1 MKFDPMENS
10 GLAKNVCLFSS
21 IRWLQQYL
29 AVFNFIQNNFV
40 RIVRVQ
46 KFVRVYCDICH
57 ISVHLKKN
65 LSKLVNFCVATLI
78 LKAEENGQYFRHII
92 LYYFKKGM
100 MQLKCKRKNSCVVY
114 GEGAMIGCMCQKWFA
129 KFHAGDFLV
138 NDALWSG
145 RPVEVD
151 SDQIETLIEN
161 NQCYTMRETA
171 NILKISN
178 IWYAHMV

>member
-1 MKFDPMENS
+1 M
-10 GLAKNVCLFSS
+10 
-21 IRWLQQYL
+21 
-29 AVFNFIQNNFV
+29 
-40 RIVRVQ
+40 
-46 KFVRVYCDICH
+46 
-57 ISVHLKKN
+57 
-65 LSKLVNFCVATLI
+65 NFCVATLI

-138 NDALWSG
+138 NDALWSS

-171 NILKISN
+171 NILKISKSIKLLMKMKN
-178 IWYAHMV
+178 VVFYFMEKTHGLFDQLYIFLLLITQKRQTDKHMEK